1 SGTTGAVAHKMGRRW
16 IMVELGEHCH
26 THIIPRLQKVIDG
39 EDKGGISE
47 AVNWQGGGGF
57 RYYKLAPSL
66 LRQDAYGQWVIN
78 KEYNAEMLAQA
89 LCKLEGFSYAPSDAH
104 YWMHGHST
112 ERDFIYVTT
121 ANLSHEQLQA
131 LNDEVAGI
139 SLLIPHPNPLP
150 EGEGIKNS
158 GRGEHGGTLLVL
170 CTAFRGRGEYP
181 NLTVKKIPKQVLSR
195 CEWGH
200 DDYSLRVENLPKAPP
215 SQDTLTLALSQ
226 RERGQGVAG
235 EGRKAKPANAAQGGL
250 FGEDNA

>member
-1 SGTTGAVAHKMGRRW
+1 MGRRW

-89 LCKLEGFSYAPSDAH
+89 LCKLEGFTYAPSDAH

-121 ANLSHEQLQA
+121 ANLNHEQLQQ
-131 LNDEVAGI
+131 LSDEVGAER
-139 SLLIPHPNPLP
+139 S
-150 EGEGIKNS
+150 
-158 GRGEHGGTLLVL
+158 LLVL
-170 CTAFRGRGEYP
+170 CTAFRGRGDFP

-200 DDYSLRVENLPKAPP
+200 DDYSLQVENLPKAPP
-215 SQDTLTLALSQ
+215 PSPSTSSGRTVEGA
-226 RERGQGVAG
+226 RARGV
-235 EGRKAKPANAAQGGL
+235 NAAQDGL
-250 FGEDNA
+250 FEEGDV